1 MSEDVKKYEQ
11 NLEGLSSADLRAV
24 AHSELRGEEVR
35 QAARNILA
43 RREAAVAESVVA
55 VTTTPSVEGK
65 SITAYKGVVF
75 GEVVAGVGWIKD
87 YGAALRDTFGGRS
100 EGYEGELIAARES
113 AIEEMVQRAAARGA
127 NAVVGVK
134 VDYETVGQ
142 YGTMLMVIASGTAV
156 VVE

>member
-1 MSEDVKKYEQ
+1 MNDDVTRYEK

-24 AHSELRGEEVR
+24 TRSELRGEEVR

-43 RREAAVAESVVA
+43 RREGALADGGFV

-75 GEVVAGVGWIKD
+75 GEVVAGVSWVKD
-87 YGAALRDTFGGRS
+87 YGAAIRDTFGGRS
-100 EGYEGELIAARES
+100 AGYEDELITARES
-113 AIEEMVQRAAARGA
+113 AMEEMSQRAAARGA

-142 YGTMLMVIASGTAV
+142 YGSMLMVIASGTAV

>member
-1 MSEDVKKYEQ
+1 MNDDVTKYEQ
-11 NLEGLSSADLRAV
+11 NLVNLSSAELRTV
-24 AHSELRGEEVR
+24 TRSELRGEEVR

-43 RREAAVAESVVA
+43 RREAAIADGSFI
-55 VTTTPSVEGK
+55 VTTTPSVEGRK
-65 SITAYKGVVF
+65 ITAYKGVVF

-87 YGAALRDTFGGRS
+87 YGAAIRDTFGGRS

-113 AIEEMVQRAAARGA
+113 AIEEMSQRAAARGA

-142 YGTMLMVIASGTAV
+142 YGSMLMVIASGTAV

>member
-1 MSEDVKKYEQ
+1 MDNVTKYEK

-24 AHSELRGEEVR
+24 TQSEMRGEEVR
-35 QAARNILA
+35 QAARNILD
-43 RREAAVAESVVA
+43 RREAAIAEKGFV

-65 SITAYKGVVF
+65 AITAYKGVVF

-87 YGAALRDTFGGRS
+87 YGAAIRDTFGGRS

-113 AIEEMVQRAAARGA
+113 AIEEMVQRAIARGA

>member
-1 MSEDVKKYEQ
+1 MSENIEKYEK
-11 NLEGLSSADLRAV
+11 NLEALSSADLRAV
-24 AHSELRGEEVR
+24 TRSEMRGEEVR

-43 RREAAVAESVVA
+43 RREAALADGGFI
-55 VTTTPSVEGK
+55 VTTTPSVEGRK
-65 SITAYKGVVF
+65 ITAYKGVVF

-87 YGAALRDTFGGRS
+87 YGAAIRDTFGGRS
-100 EGYEGELIAARES
+100 EGYEGELITARES
-113 AIEEMVQRAAARGA
+113 AIEEMTQRAVARGA

-142 YGTMLMVIASGTAV
+142 YGSMLMVIASGTAV

>member
-1 MSEDVKKYEQ
+1 MDDVKKYEQ

-24 AHSELRGEEVR
+24 TRSEMRGEEVR

-43 RREAAVAESVVA
+43 RREAAIADGAFV

-65 SITAYKGVVF
+65 TIVAYKGVVF
-75 GEVVAGVGWIKD
+75 GEVVAGVDLIKD
-87 YGAALRDTFGGRS
+87 YGAAIRDTFGGRS
-100 EGYEGELIAARES
+100 AGYEGELIAARES
-113 AIEEMVQRAAARGA
+113 AIEEMVQRAIARSA

-142 YGTMLMVIASGTAV
+142 YSTMLMVIASGTAV

>member
-1 MSEDVKKYEQ
+1 MSDDVTKYEK

-24 AHSELRGEEVR
+24 TRSEMRGEEVR

-43 RREAAVAESVVA
+43 HREAAIADGAFV

-65 SITAYKGVVF
+65 MIVAYKGVVF
-75 GEVVAGVGWIKD
+75 GEVVTGVDFIKD
-87 YGAALRDTFGGRS
+87 YGAAIRDFIGGRS
-100 EGYEGELIAARES
+100 AGYEDELIAARES
-113 AIEEMVQRAAARGA
+113 AIEEMSRRAAARGA

-134 VDYETVGQ
+134 LDYETVGQ
-142 YGTMLMVIASGTAV
+142 YGMMLMVIASGTAV